1 MYQYEYAR
9 EALKNGL
16 ELEAKHGTNP
26 YKFGMVG
33 SSDAHT
39 ALAAMEEENYFGKH
53 SGTEPSPG
61 RIDHPMA
68 EFAGRRYEGWAM
80 SASGYAAVWATENTR
95 EALWDAM
102 MRKEVYATTGPRIL
116 VRFFGGWDFNEGRC
130 VQPPAGRGRVQQGR
144 AHGRRPLGGSRGQV
158 SDLPRCGDER
168 SLQREPRSHPG
179 RQGLAR

>member
-1 MYQYEYAR
+1 MLKYEYAR
-9 EALKNGL
+9 QALRDGL
-16 ELEAKHGTNP
+16 KLETELSTNP

-53 SGTEPSPG
+53 AGTEPSPE
-61 RIDHPMA
+61 RWNHPMA
-68 EFAGRRYEGWAM
+68 KFAGRQYEGWSM

-116 VRFFGGWDFNEGRC
+116 VRFWGGW
-130 VQPPAGRGRVQQGR
+130 
-144 AHGRRPLGGSRGQV
+144 L
-158 SDLPRCGDER
+158 
-168 SLQREPRSHPG
+168 
-179 RQGLAR
+179 